1 MNDEFEL
8 ADGFYSISNIQDYIE
23 YIIKREEVLSTNPP
37 IHIQIIR
44 INNRFQI
51 KGANKLELKHLKT
64 KNQFSAQKFKDRTKN
79 SENVL
84 SLEVVEAVL
93 GFSTM

>member
-51 KGANKLELKHLKT
+51 KGANKLELKT
-64 KNQFSAQKFKDRTKN
+64 
-79 SENVL
+79 SENKKSV
-84 SLEVVEAVL
+84 
-93 GFSTM
+93 FSTKI